1 MSLPEVKHLVREVL
15 PPSKYR
21 EVRDRALGLITEY
34 KKNRYVDVGRVT
46 VLFEDAA
53 TVWLQIEETL
63 FLEEELGEELLKE
76 AVATYLP
83 IVPRRGEISLTVM
96 VNLFNEEELRTVLPR
111 FNGIQDSVY
120 IRTAAGEVKAEPI
133 FPEDYGPGA
142 LPRSIH
148 YLKARVEPTGGASL
162 VFRHREINAEVP
174 IPETVLEAIR
184 NSVVA
189 EEVNW
194 AGLL

>member
-1 MSLPEVKHLVREVL
+1 MSLPGVKPLVREVL

-21 EVRDRALGLITEY
+21 EVRDRALRLISEY
-34 KKNRYVDVGRVT
+34 KKNRYLDVGRVT
-46 VLFEDAA
+46 VLFEDAV

-83 IVPRRGEISLTVM
+83 IVPRRGEVSLTVM
-96 VNLFNEEELRTVLPR
+96 VNLFNEEELRTVLPK
-111 FNGIQDSVY
+111 FDGIQDSVY
-120 IRTAAGEVKAEPI
+120 IRAGAAGVKAEPI

-148 YLKARVEPTGGASL
+148 YLKARVEPAEGATL

-174 IPETVLEAIR
+174 IPETVLEALKS
-184 NSVVA
+184 SVVA

-194 AGLL
+194 TSLL

>member
-15 PPSKYR
+15 PTSKYR

-34 KKNRYVDVGRVT
+34 KKNRYVDMGRVT

-96 VNLFNEEELRTVLPR
+96 LTSSTKRNLGPCFP
-111 FNGIQDSVY
+111 DSTEY
-120 IRTAAGEVKAEPI
+120 KTRYT
-133 FPEDYGPGA
+133 
-142 LPRSIH
+142 
-148 YLKARVEPTGGASL
+148 
-162 VFRHREINAEVP
+162 
-174 IPETVLEAIR
+174 
-184 NSVVA
+184 
-189 EEVNW
+189 
-194 AGLL
+194 